1 MKHEFISKIAAEEGT
16 VLLKNEDNIL
26 PLKSNSKIAVFG
38 RGQYEF
44 FAAGRGS
51 GNVNSTYS
59 INITQGLKNSGFLL
73 DEKIDKIYKLGNNA
87 TKSQI
92 SAASKRT
99 PIAVVVISRNSTEFW
114 DREIKDDFNLTK
126 DEIKLFK
133 NLEESDFN
141 AVIVILNIA
150 EPIQMTFLK
159 EFTKIKG
166 LILAWLPGMEGGNAI
181 ANIISGKVNPSGK
194 LTDTLAWEYEM
205 YPCAKRHHQF
215 ADTVYYEEDIFV
227 GYRYF
232 ETVSAAKDN
241 VAYPFGYGLSY
252 TKFEITAEKPVM
264 KNEKIII
271 GCSVKNI
278 GKIAGKEVAQLYVK
292 HPLSG
297 VLRPALELK
306 GFKKTKKLKV
316 DEKQEFNFS
325 LSESDLACF
334 DEQNGAWIIQ
344 SGIYEFFVG
353 NSVRNLSFAGK
364 LKLKEKTVQN
374 TGLKLNCM
382 LPQRFNANG
391 EIEKSAYFNRGEL
404 SKKAAHCEYIP
415 IEKLKKANGRH
426 TLYDVLSG
434 KLKLSQFI
442 DEFSIEE
449 MINLCQAQ
457 PPAIPRG
464 TAGIGNN
471 LLRGIPNIQT
481 ADGPAGLRVSTHTTC
496 FPCETLIACTWNP
509 GIQRNVGKA
518 MGEECTQHNID
529 ILLAPA
535 LNIHRD
541 PLCGRN
547 FEYYSEDPLV
557 SGKTAVQVVKGI
569 ESTGVAATIK
579 HFICNNTERF
589 RIFSNS
595 IVSERAL
602 REIYLKGFEIA
613 VKEGKPKCLMTSYNL
628 INNIRSS
635 SNFGL
640 LNGILREEWKYKG
653 VVMTDWRTDSHLFE
667 EINAGNNVKMPF
679 GYPDEIDLAMN
690 YAALNNLDVNEL
702 KKSVRFILNLILKS
716 RRFKNRDFGPVNTI
730 LGNGAS
736 CIKAIDL
743 NCVSHT
749 FCGIEDCSDKG
760 GGKSLRRL
768 EKDMR
773 GNDCFVSY
781 TIDVKK
787 AGEYELTVR
796 FSAEDASSY
805 MEIFIDEENK
815 GIIPGLNPQ
824 EESREWDEDDPNDPK
839 TPKKWVTSEKLQLR
853 LESGIHNLKIY
864 IRTQKPRRTMSLNY
878 LNFEKVK
885 K

>member
-1 MKHEFISKIAAEEGT
+1 MKHETLSRKAASEGI
-16 VLLKNEDNIL
+16 VLLKNKDNIL
-26 PLKSNSKIAVFG
+26 PLKKKTKIAVFG
-38 RGQYEF
+38 KGQYEF
-44 FAAGRGS
+44 FKGGRGS
-51 GNVNSTYS
+51 GNVNSAYS
-59 INITQGLKNSGFLL
+59 VNIPEGLKNAGFII
-73 DEKIDKIYKLGNNA
+73 DEKIDCIYKSGRSV
-87 TKSQI
+87 TKSQLL
-92 SAASKRT
+92 SASLRQETA
-99 PIAVVVISRNSTEFW
+99 IVIISRDSTEFW

-126 DEIKLFK
+126 EENKLLE
-133 NLEESDFN
+133 NLEESDFKS
-141 AVIVILNIA
+141 VIVILNIA
-150 EPIQMTFLK
+150 EPIQMTFMK
-159 EFTKIKG
+159 RFSKIKG
-166 LILAWLPGMEGGNAI
+166 LILAWLPGMEGGNAV
-181 ANIISGKVNPSGK
+181 ADIIGGKVNPSGK

-205 YPCAKRHHQF
+205 YPCSKGHHRF

-232 ETVSAAKDN
+232 ETVKEAKKN

-252 TKFEITAEKPVM
+252 TEFEISAEKPIAED
-264 KNEKIII
+264 KKIRL

-278 GKIAGKEVAQLYVK
+278 GKTAGKEVVQLYVK
-292 HPLSG
+292 HPESG
-297 VLRPALELK
+297 TLRPALELK
-306 GFKKTKKLKV
+306 GFKKTKKLEV
-316 DEKQEFNFS
+316 GEKEEFSFS
-325 LSESDLACF
+325 LPESDLACF
-334 DEQNGAWIIQ
+334 DEQNGAWVIRA
-344 SGIYEFFVG
+344 GIYELFIG

-364 LKLKEKTVQN
+364 SKLKEKVIQN

-382 LPQRFNANG
+382 LPQRLNANG
-391 EIEKSAYFNRGEL
+391 ETEKSLYLNRGEL

-415 IEKLKKANGRH
+415 QEKLKETNGSH
-426 TLYDVLSG
+426 TLYDVASG
-434 KLKLSQFI
+434 KLKISQFI
-442 DEFSIEE
+442 DELSIEE

-481 ADGPAGLRVSTHTTC
+481 ADGPAGLRVSTPTTC
-496 FPCETLIACTWNP
+496 FPCETLVACTWNP
-509 GIQRNVGKA
+509 EIQRSVGRA
-518 MGEECTQHNID
+518 MGEECRENNID

-535 LNIHRD
+535 LNIHRN

-557 SGKTAVQVVKGI
+557 SGKTAAQVVKGI

-595 IVSERAL
+595 VVSERAL

-640 LNGILREEWKYKG
+640 LNGILRDEWKYKG

-679 GYPDEIDLAMN
+679 GYPDEIELAMT
-690 YAALNNLDVNEL
+690 YAGLNNLDVNEL

-716 RRFKNRDFGPVNTI
+716 KRFENRDFGAVNKI
-730 LGNGAS
+730 SSDEISRIN
-736 CIKAIDL
+736 AIDL

-773 GNDCFVSY
+773 GNDCFVAY
-781 TIDVKK
+781 TIDVEKT
-787 AGEYELTVR
+787 GEYELTVR

-805 MEIFIDEENK
+805 MEIFIDQENM
-815 GIIPGLNPQ
+815 GIISGLKPQ
-824 EESREWDEDDPNDPK
+824 EESREWDEDNPNDPRI
-839 TPKKWVTSEKLQLR
+839 PKKWVTSNKLKLR
-853 LESGIHNLKIY
+853 LESGTHNLKIF
-864 IRTQKPRRTMSLNY
+864 IRTQNPRRTMSLNY
-878 LNFEKVK
+878 LDFKKVRI
-885 K
+885 